1 MDFYNHIRVI
11 ILLKRQ
17 LDKIESSVQKI
28 IKDNIRSSKLVKK
41 DRRLK
46 IAQKS

>member
-1 MDFYNHIRVI
+1 MNFYNHIRVI
-11 ILLKRQ
+11 ILLKRHMY
-17 LDKIESSVQKI
+17 KIEASVQKI